1 MEIIVTGR
9 PPAVLQDDYTVSTN
23 EDWFRDYQLKDTVGP
38 IRIEPG
44 WKLFMQLQ
52 KLNSGDLA
60 ISISTDN
67 QRLTITD
74 RDAGKFGLRVKQAD
88 AAQIVPAS
96 YTYDIVLVAGDGIYR
111 LAKGS
116 IVVEQGVTN
125 VPGQEK
131 WSHFPLI
138 LRP

>member
-1 MEIIVTGR
+1 MDIIVTGR
-9 PPAVLQDDYTVSTN
+9 PPVVLQDDYTVSTN

-44 WKLFMQLQ
+44 WKLFMQLL

-74 RDAGKFGLRVKQAD
+74 SDAGKFGLRVKQAD
-88 AAQIVPAS
+88 AAQMAPGS
-96 YTYDIVLVAGDGIYR
+96 YSYDIVLVAGDGINR
-111 LAKGS
+111 LARGT
-116 IVVEQGVTN
+116 ITVEQGITN